1 MEREPIDDL
10 KLFGLIILGLF
21 AAWYLSGGYDRYLAE
36 KARREQAPPTTV
48 QQQAGSNSN
57 RTIQSNPSTPTNAQP
72 QQGPLI
78 ESKTYIVK

>member
-10 KLFGLIILGLF
+10 KLFGLIILGMF

-36 KARREQAPPTTV
+36 KARREQAPTTSV
-48 QQQAGSNSN
+48 QQQP
-57 RTIQSNPSTPTNAQP
+57 RTVSNPATPTNAQT